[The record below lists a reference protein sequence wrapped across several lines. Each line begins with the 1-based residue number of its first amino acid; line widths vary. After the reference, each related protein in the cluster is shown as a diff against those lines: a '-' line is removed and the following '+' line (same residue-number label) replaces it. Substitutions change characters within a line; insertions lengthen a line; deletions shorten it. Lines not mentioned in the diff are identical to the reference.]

1 MPLIQ
6 QDLIVGSGDQLLTLD
21 TDTGL
26 EWLNLTATAKLSV
39 LDILGGAGNF
49 ATTYG
54 FRYATTDEIAL
65 LFTHAGIRFEGMGN
79 APGVS
84 DEKFQ
89 AAMVV
94 LLQLMNGAAVY
105 TDTTSPEVMVQSR
118 GMKNDWGVGT
128 PSATTPVKEYRLRL
142 YTTKPDQ
149 SRGVV
154 DISQNA
160 GQRSAQIGSYLVS
173 TDTNPI

>member
-6 QDLIVGSGDQLLTLD
+6 QNLTVGSGDQLLTLD
-21 TDTGL
+21 TETGL

-39 LDILGGAGNF
+39 LDILSGAGNF

-84 DEKFQ
+84 DQKFQ

-94 LLQLMNGAAVY
+94 LIRLMNGA
-105 TDTTSPEVMVQSR
+105 
-118 GMKNDWGVGT
+118 
-128 PSATTPVKEYRLRL
+128 
-142 YTTKPDQ
+142 
-149 SRGVV
+149 
-154 DISQNA
+154 
-160 GQRSAQIGSYLVS
+160 
-173 TDTNPI
+173 